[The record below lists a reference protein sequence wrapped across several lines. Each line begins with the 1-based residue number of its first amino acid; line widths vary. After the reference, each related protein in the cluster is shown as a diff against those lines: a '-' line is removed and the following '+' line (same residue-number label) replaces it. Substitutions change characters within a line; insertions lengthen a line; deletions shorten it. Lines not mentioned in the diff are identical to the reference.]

1 YIDLAADL
9 KKFDKFPWGTVVY
22 DCLADSL
29 EIVYKYIDLA
39 TDLKKFDKF
48 PWGTVV
54 YDCLADSLETV
65 YKKETTISKLL
76 DNKKRKKPEKDYLYY
91 PRKPTTEE
99 KTIEV
104 VQEAIEWMKELE
116 ADAVSESFTSIPS
129 SSSTHGNFDVE
140 GLKNIIG
147 LISSAVDVERIAEE
161 LGKKFEI
168 VPKKSSPKKKNKATH
183 KTNKNASTKA
193 TPVAKKRKM
202 TPAQKKAMEHDEDEE
217 DIEPLQNEEEMVH
230 VQHEDEK
237 EHDEVLK
244 AVPTKRKRTQT
255 IAVERRNQPYRETKG
270 KDHSWKKVLTK
281 KPRMGKTKAD
291 MLSHPEDIMRDPV
304 KHKPTYSTDDENME
318 DVDPEKEYLVTME
331 KLTVITKLDL
341 KRTGEESSKS
351 LRKDC
356 PSSSSEVQDA
366 GDFIMSSRLPDKK
379 VAVDTDEKLD
389 DDEED
394 VVDDK
399 VLELFNSDSEDVIKR
414 GAVEDEIEVL
424 IAKEAEK
431 EVDPL
436 FIPIQRK
443 REIERKTI
451 ETRRRKL
458 LDHLD
463 LMVGRDCDQQIKLT
477 MTDAIC
483 KRTTTNEQS
492 SWLDQ
497 VWKFGKNNLGYL
509 SKTLR
514 YYGYG
519 TYLPYRD
526 FCTLNEEEWLNDF
539 VIDVYMKL
547 LTRWYTTETED
558 LADDDRYSI
567 VTSVFFATKCHGPI
581 QDKFD
586 ALMKMKDFKKA
597 EPKKRFEMGFSLCNS
612 WTYYVDIFDGLRCQP
627 HPTTA
632 KALLVPLQV
641 IILMAF

>member
-1 YIDLAADL
+1 MGILML
-9 KKFDKFPWGTVVY
+9 K
-22 DCLADSL
+22 
-29 EIVYKYIDLA
+29 
-39 TDLKKFDKF
+39 
-48 PWGTVV
+48 
-54 YDCLADSLETV
+54 
-65 YKKETTISKLL
+65 
-76 DNKKRKKPEKDYLYY
+76 
-91 PRKPTTEE
+91 
-99 KTIEV
+99 
-104 VQEAIEWMKELE
+104 
-116 ADAVSESFTSIPS
+116 
-129 SSSTHGNFDVE
+129 
-140 GLKNIIG
+140 
-147 LISSAVDVERIAEE
+147 ISSVVDVERIAEE

-168 VPKKSSPKKKNKATH
+168 VPKKSSPKKKKKATH

-217 DIEPLQNEEEMVH
+217 DIEHVQNEEEMVH

-244 AVPTKRKRTQT
+244 AIPTKRKRTQT

-281 KPRMGKTKAD
+281 KPRMGKMKAD
-291 MLSHPEDIMRDPV
+291 MLSHPEDIMRDLV

-351 LRKDC
+351 PRKDC
-356 PSSSSEVQDA
+356 PSSPSEVQYA

-379 VAVDTDEKLD
+379 VAVDTDEKVD

-424 IAKEAEK
+424 IAKKTEK

-436 FIPIQRK
+436 FIPIQKK
-443 REIERKTI
+443 REIERKTV

-483 KRTTTNEQS
+483 KRTTVSGNHWILLAFSFPEKTVRIYDLLGFKRATKEQIG
-492 SWLDQ
+492 
-497 VWKFGKNNLGYL
+497 VE
-509 SKTLR
+509 R
-514 YYGYG
+514 M
-519 TYLPYRD
+519 LPYVVYAVD
-526 FCTLNEEEWLNDF
+526 PSNENIEF
-539 VIDVYMKL
+539 
-547 LTRWYTTETED
+547 
-558 LADDDRYSI
+558 
-567 VTSVFFATKCHGPI
+567 
-581 QDKFD
+581 
-586 ALMKMKDFKKA
+586 DFKWKRIFVPCTKQENSSSCGAYMLTMVDCLLRNKSLKFRARNEFLRRRIAMDLLDCGVKPPQKPKA
-597 EPKKRFEMGFSLCNS
+597 EE
-612 WTYYVDIFDGLRCQP
+612 
-627 HPTTA
+627 
-632 KALLVPLQV
+632 LLKVVTEEVQLE
-641 IILMAF
+641 IEI